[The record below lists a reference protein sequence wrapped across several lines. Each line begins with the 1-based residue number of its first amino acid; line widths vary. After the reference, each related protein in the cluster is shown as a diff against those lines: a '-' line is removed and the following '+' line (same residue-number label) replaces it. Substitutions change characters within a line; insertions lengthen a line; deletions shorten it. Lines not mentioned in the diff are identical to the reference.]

1 MSPFIHFSGPFAFCF
16 SFVSRKSSRNV
27 ERFVRLMNAIIQQT
41 HKVLPWHW
49 TVADDFRASVVF
61 VRPAKVV
68 VEKYWVGLDWWTR
81 TEEDPLLPRLG
92 VEEWC
97 TLSVTGAHEET
108 KLEGEILGASTH
120 LGSMRNKTKTSVYTI
135 TTIIT
140 KEGKEGTITYPS

>member
-1 MSPFIHFSGPFAFCF
+1 M
-16 SFVSRKSSRNV
+16 
-27 ERFVRLMNAIIQQT
+27 
-41 HKVLPWHW
+41 
-49 TVADDFRASVVF
+49 ADDFRASVVF

-81 TEEDPLLPRLG
+81 TEEDPLLLRLG
-92 VEEWC
+92 VEEGC

-108 KLEGEILGASTH
+108 ELEGEILGASMH